1 MSIWGKDKSNCD
13 NRHGGLM
20 KAASD
25 MLKSSKKDNS
35 EVQKQA
41 ARNLYKSSSVY
52 K

>member
-1 MSIWGKDKSNCD
+1 MSIWGKDKSGCD

-20 KAASD
+20 EKAVEV
-25 MLKSSKKDNS
+25 LKGAKEDKS